1 MPDISGAEVIR
12 AARQARP
19 DLPTVLMTGYA
30 DADALGEDFRHV
42 VLLKRPFRLQDL
54 EAALGS
60 APFAAGSTA
69 RKWQCDPARSISPLT
84 PCWDAGCGWPNND
97 MPPRALG
104 ALLHSLRSR
113 FDLLDSW
120 AFFLDSCVP
129 PQTEY

>member
-1 MPDISGAEVIR
+1 MPGISGPEVIR
-12 AARQARP
+12 AAKQARP

-69 RKWQCDPARSISPLT
+69 RKWQCDFARSISPLT
-84 PCWDAGCGWPNND
+84 ICC
-97 MPPRALG
+97 PPSRRNTPPARWNGSPRRTNRAEPRRLTHWQG
-104 ALLHSLRSR
+104 TI
-113 FDLLDSW
+113 
-120 AFFLDSCVP
+120 P
-129 PQTEY
+129 